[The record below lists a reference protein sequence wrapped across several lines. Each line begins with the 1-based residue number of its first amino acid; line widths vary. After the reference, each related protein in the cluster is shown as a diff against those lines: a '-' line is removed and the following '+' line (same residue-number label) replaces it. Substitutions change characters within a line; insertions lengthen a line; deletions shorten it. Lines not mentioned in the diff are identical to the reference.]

1 MEWLKELLKNAG
13 IENADE
19 LEKSISKEIPKYFKP
34 AKEFNDIKEELKTV
48 KGEKEALVKD
58 KEKIETEYEKFKK
71 GSISQED
78 YEAKKK
84 EIEDNSKNELEAVK
98 KDSKI
103 EIALLNAGA
112 RNIKSVKANLN
123 LENIKLDGDKLLG
136 LDDQLEALKKSDS
149 YLFTGTK
156 TVNKGAG
163 TEGEG
168 SGAGG
173 HRKTDGEE
181 KSDEDLDNMTDEEYY
196 AYMNKK

>member
-1 MEWLKELLKNAG
+1 MDWLKELLKNAG
-13 IENADE
+13 VENADE

-34 AKEFNDIKEELKTV
+34 AKEFNDINEELKTV

-58 KEKIETEYEKFKK
+58 KEKIESEYEKFKK

-136 LDDQLEALKKSDS
+136 LDDQLDALKKSDS
-149 YLFTGTK
+149 YLFTGEK
-156 TVNKGAG
+156 SVKKGAG
-163 TEGEG
+163 TDEEG
-168 SGAGG
+168 SGE
-173 HRKTDGEE
+173 HRKTDSDE